1 MLILSRKVDE
11 SIVIFL
17 PNGEQITFT
26 LTDYKGDETKVGIQA
41 PDDVLILR
49 EELMNNTSY

>member
-1 MLILSRKVDE
+1 MLILSRKVNE
-11 SIVIFL
+11 SIILYL

-26 LTDYKGDETKVGIQA
+26 LTDYKGDETKVGIDA

-49 EELMNNTSY
+49 YELIKSAS